1 MLRPAFALY
10 AALLA
15 LPGAARAGCPTAV
28 VKTVA
33 TTGYYGTGHATYV
46 TPYVANVVT
55 LAAPLAVVTTYPAVV
70 VPAVPTVAAPAAAP
84 VGESEEVRALK
95 AKVEALERAKLEA
108 DIEARVRERILREL
122 QQQKKPGE

>member
-1 MLRPAFALY
+1 MLRPAFALC

-33 TTGYYGTGHATYV
+33 TTGYYGTAHATYA

-70 VPAVPTVAAPAAAP
+70 VPAVPAVA
-84 VGESEEVRALK
+84 GESEEVKALK

>member
-1 MLRPAFALY
+1 
-10 AALLA
+10 
-15 LPGAARAGCPTAV
+15 

-33 TTGYYGTGHATYV
+33 TTGYYGTGHATYAA
-46 TPYVANVVT
+46 PYVANVVT

-70 VPAVPTVAAPAAAP
+70 VPAVTTPAAAP
-84 VGESEEVRALK
+84 AGESEEVRALK

-122 QQQKKPGE
+122 QQKKPGE